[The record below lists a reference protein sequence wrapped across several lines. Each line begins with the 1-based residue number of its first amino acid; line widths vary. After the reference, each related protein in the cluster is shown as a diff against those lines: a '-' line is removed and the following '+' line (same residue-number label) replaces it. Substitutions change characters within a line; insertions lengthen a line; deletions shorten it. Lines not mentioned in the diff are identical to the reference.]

1 MNTICLSGRFT
12 RDPIA
17 NNNASG
23 ELVSCRG
30 TIASTRR
37 FVNRDGN
44 READF
49 IPVVAFGK
57 TAEIVSKHMK
67 KGTKVE
73 IRGRL
78 QSGSYEKNGNTVYTL
93 EVVIEDI
100 EFGESKKSQNGDQGQ
115 RQQAPGQGYAQNQQP
130 AQGQGYPQGYS
141 QNQYPQGQN
150 QQPAQ
155 GQGYP
160 QNQYPAQGQ
169 GYPQNQYPQGQNQ
182 YPQGQNQYP
191 QGQNQQPAQ
200 GQGGYGDLDGF
211 MNLPPGMDEQLPF
224 A

>member
-17 NNNASG
+17 NHNASG

-100 EFGESKKSQNGDQGQ
+100 EFGESKKSQNGDQSQ

-130 AQGQGYPQGYS
+130 AQGQGYSQNYP

-155 GQGYP
+155 GQVYP
-160 QNQYPAQGQ
+160 QGQNQYPAQGQ
-169 GYPQNQYPQGQNQ
+169 GYPQGYP
-182 YPQGQNQYP
+182 QNQYP

-200 GQGGYGDLDGF
+200 GQGGYSDLDGF

>member
-130 AQGQGYPQGYS
+130 AQGQGYPQ
-141 QNQYPQGQN
+141 
-150 QQPAQ
+150 
-155 GQGYP
+155 
-160 QNQYPAQGQ
+160 NQYPAQGQ